1 MSLWMTSLRWHQWLP
16 PSGRQQ
22 QVVCFCPDSILVRS
36 ARNMCHVMPTTPPP
50 SQSSPSF
57 HLPARGRWGGGE
69 GPPSLGSQPLNQ
81 ALSHPVNLK
90 QSGFNSSCLP
100 VPALVVNVEA
110 HSSEARRLRTV
121 KAGQDASE
129 ESAQADTS
137 NQVFLGFYFCFSS
150 FLPYGSLRSVM
161 AGEFLEFHFIWLH
174 GWFWFS
180 LCCSQDAQGRILIKR
195 IARKWFVGT
204 VFTVI
209 IKEVSILQ
217 HRYPHTATAGPNY
230 HPGQIFVLTGSICIR
245 SNCTSVLH
253 CFYLNP
259 TS

>member
-36 ARNMCHVMPTTPPP
+36 ARYMCHVMPTTPPP

-90 QSGFNSSCLP
+90 QSGFNSSCPP

-110 HSSEARRLRTV
+110 RSSEARRLRPV
-121 KAGQDASE
+121 KAGQDAPQES
-129 ESAQADTS
+129 SAQADT
-137 NQVFLGFYFCFSS
+137 NTQVFLAFYFCFSS

-161 AGEFLEFHFIWLH
+161 AGEFLEFHFTWLH
-174 GWFWFS
+174 SWFWFS
-180 LCCSQDAQGRILIKR
+180 LCCSQDARGWSLIER
-195 IARKWFVGT
+195 IAREWSAGT

-209 IKEVSILQ
+209 IKELSILQ
-217 HRYPHTATAGPNY
+217 HRYPHTATAAP
-230 HPGQIFVLTGSICIR
+230 QSSSRSDICIAWEY
-245 SNCTSVLH
+245 LH
-253 CFYLNP
+253 KIKLH
-259 TS
+259 